1 MWQFELTAAAG
12 VEAFTCAGSLT
23 IAMQIGDS
31 FSGTYLILDPNC
43 GAQFGGQVANGT
55 LQTDGTVTFELTFAS
70 GAANFL
76 AQAFGCTYV
85 SGDRILRGTLIGTR
99 LEVQGRTELDCVPD
113 GRVTQVVRLA
123 GNR

>member
-1 MWQFELTAAAG
+1 LTSAAG

-23 IAMQIGDS
+23 IATQIGNS

-43 GAQFGGQVANGT
+43 GAQFGGSVIEGV
-55 LQTDGTVTFELTFAS
+55 LRPDGNVTFELTFAN

-85 SGDRILRGTLIGTR
+85 SGDRIFRGTLIGTR
-99 LEVQGRTELDCVPD
+99 LEVEGRTQLDCVPE
-113 GRVTQVVRLA
+113 GRVSQFVRLA
-123 GNR
+123 GDR